1 MTIELQAHGMRY
13 QLWLV
18 RVANDGRSIVQ
29 HKALPL
35 HVAEVVAAGN
45 PAITAELKERGW
57 VKVPVESKTMAEAGA
72 ELVHAASVL
81 LRDADDRR
89 LNLTIRNRLREA
101 INTYT
106 DNVAPP
112 EDETTGTD
120 SALELLHAAGETL
133 HWLRQTDADRHISGL
148 KLRASRLEN
157 AIAKVIGTKIIFPAG
172 SEVLFDRA
180 VLPDELDEDPELD
193 ADETDR
199 QLYAIKSHQMD
210 TKRMLHEA
218 QTVLADVAEIAF
230 TRAADASAAVLEIQG
245 RLRSHEPRPE
255 GALDLSLAGNLRA
268 LLVCLD
274 PDAATNLVEPFAVLE
289 RITVLVS
296 ELEARAADAEQSL
309 SSATEQLGKET
320 LARVSADKARH
331 EMQDELGRV
340 ASVLIIAR
348 HTPAGVEDTAA
359 QVRKLAEKLQ
369 EYDNEREAAR
379 RMVHAAVDLL
389 PLYLGNT
396 PIALSHHGTVLND
409 AIHDW
414 LDLQPAG
421 EATSA
426 TAQFIEKRMGIR
438 DSAPIDLPSPKVVA
452 ADPEHGWDF
461 NTFGDI
467 GTAHRAGGVTAAEFV
482 EGVRKLPKPP
492 SLPTDGYGNLLG
504 TEETMGTKVVNA
516 AMWALGKLFPKT

>member
-72 ELVHAASVL
+72 ELLFAATKA
-81 LRDADDRR
+81 LRLIDRI
-89 LNLTIRNRLREA
+89 NDGEVMATRETSRATASDLQVA
-101 INTYT
+101 INAYT

-112 EDETTGTD
+112 EDEGVSLTANGGPPVFD
-120 SALELLHAAGETL
+120 RAGLLPDT
-133 HWLRQTDADRHISGL
+133 
-148 KLRASRLEN
+148 
-157 AIAKVIGTKIIFPAG
+157 IAVKAHRIVYPAG
-172 SEVLFDRA
+172 SEPLFDRA

-193 ADETDR
+193 ADKTDR
-199 QLYAIKSHQMD
+199 QLDAIKSHQME
-210 TKRMLHEA
+210 TKHMLHEA

-245 RLRSHEPRPE
+245 RLQSKGCTSYNPETGFCGKPGCVVCSRPE

-274 PDAATNLVEPFAVLE
+274 PDAADNLVEPFAVLE
-289 RITVLVS
+289 RITALVS
-296 ELEARAADAEQSL
+296 ELE
-309 SSATEQLGKET
+309 K
-320 LARVSADKARH
+320 VRH
-331 EMQDELGRV
+331 ETQESERSLDDAL
-340 ASVLIIAR
+340 
-348 HTPAGVEDTAA
+348 AA
-359 QVRKLAEKLQ
+359 
-369 EYDNEREAAR
+369 EREAAR
-379 RMVHAAVDLL
+379 KTVHAAVDLL
-389 PLYLGNT
+389 QVYLGNR
-396 PIALSHHGTVLND
+396 PIAGSFEGTRLND

-438 DSAPIDLPSPKVVA
+438 DSAPVDLPSPKAVKA
-452 ADPEHGWDF
+452 TNLEHGW
-461 NTFGDI
+461 
-467 GTAHRAGGVTAAEFV
+467 GGITAAEFA
-482 EGVRKLPKPP
+482 EGAASLPKPP
-492 SLPTDGYGNLLG
+492 KVPAIDADGSPLLPSDGTIGS
-504 TEETMGTKVVNA
+504 VVA
-516 AMWALGKLFPKT
+516 RGVYWALDKLWPKT